1 MIVVPVPPPRSS
13 SARNAGAVVDDIL
26 DGIFEG
32 NWDVQRSMFS
42 DPTHEGRRSGQRIG
56 SFVSREISTELIQS
70 LRLNRSVATILAWG
84 RYCQWATGW
93 RPVTSV
99 LRIKIR

>member
-1 MIVVPVPPPRSS
+1 M
-13 SARNAGAVVDDIL
+13 VDVNL
-26 DGIFEG
+26 DGVFEG
-32 NWDVQRSMFS
+32 NLEVQRSTFS
-42 DPTHEGRRSGQRIG
+42 DPTHEGRLADRWNLSP
-56 SFVSREISTELIQS
+56 VSREIPAEMIQS

>member
-1 MIVVPVPPPRSS
+1 MLNST
-13 SARNAGAVVDDIL
+13 GIL
-26 DGIFEG
+26 KGILG
-32 NWDVQRSMFS
+32 VQRSKFS
-42 DPTHEGRRSGQRIG
+42 DPTNEGRFAEHWNLSP
-56 SFVSREISTELIQS
+56 VSREIPAEMIQS

>member
-1 MIVVPVPPPRSS
+1 MLIST
-13 SARNAGAVVDDIL
+13 GFLKGIL
-26 DGIFEG
+26 G
-32 NWDVQRSMFS
+32 VQRSTFS
-42 DPTHEGRRSGQRIG
+42 DPTHEGRFAHRWNLS
-56 SFVSREISTELIQS
+56 SVSREIPAEMIQS

>member
-1 MIVVPVPPPRSS
+1 M
-13 SARNAGAVVDDIL
+13 VDVNF
-26 DGIFEG
+26 DGVFEG
-32 NWDVQRSMFS
+32 NLDAQQSTFS
-42 DPTHEGRRSGQRIG
+42 DPTHEGRLVERWNLCP
-56 SFVSREISTELIQS
+56 VSREIPAEMIQS